1 MSYTSPIQ
9 QSLSSIKQS
18 LSSVIHNPYPV
29 SYTAPYPVSNSPYPV
44 SYTAPY
50 PVSLLSSVLCRWWWL
65 RWQFYVTTGA
75 CTYMNCHMQFLS
87 SVIYNPYPE
96 LYTAPIQYHM
106 QPFSSVIYSH
116 IQCHTQPY
124 LVIYIPYPVLYTAP
138 IQYHTQPLSSVIPS
152 PIQQPY
158 PMLYTVLSSIM

>member
-1 MSYTSPIQ
+1 
-9 QSLSSIKQS
+9 
-18 LSSVIHNPYPV
+18 
-29 SYTAPYPVSNSPYPV
+29 
-44 SYTAPY
+44 
-50 PVSLLSSVLCRWWWL
+50 
-65 RWQFYVTTGA
+65 
-75 CTYMNCHMQFLS
+75 MNCHMQFLS

-124 LVIYIPYPVLYTAP
+124 LVIYIPYPVLYTSS

-152 PIQQPY
+152 PYPAALSNVIYSPIQYHVNRQPVNHQ
-158 PMLYTVLSSIM
+158 LYANDTLLYKSSCRNEVAVTIQSVQNCDSDINVLDDEQ